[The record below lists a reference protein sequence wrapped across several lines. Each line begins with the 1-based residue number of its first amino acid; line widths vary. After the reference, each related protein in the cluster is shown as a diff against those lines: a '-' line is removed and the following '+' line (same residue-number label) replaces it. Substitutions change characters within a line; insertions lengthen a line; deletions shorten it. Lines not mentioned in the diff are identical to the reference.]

1 MINSPRAG
9 VVAACALAAA
19 IQILGCSGTYAAEK
33 LFSLVKADGSTVD
46 VTDED
51 FEAVGIAEI
60 TTRLVGET
68 ETRSQVRGPRF
79 DALLDHFGVDGE
91 MVRVSGIDKYAADLP
106 LDELKRYPVLLAYE
120 INGKRLTLRSK
131 GPVWVVYPFDDH
143 PEIEDQLR
151 EARSV
156 WQVGEVEVLQ

>member
-19 IQILGCSGTYAAEK
+19 IQILGCSGAYAAEK

-91 MVRVSGIDKYAADLP
+91 MVKHCCQIITT
-106 LDELKRYPVLLAYE
+106 ELKKAKKTYSRVM
-120 INGKRLTLRSK
+120 LRQ
-131 GPVWVVYPFDDH
+131 H
-143 PEIEDQLR
+143 PGSDLKKK
-151 EARSV
+151 
-156 WQVGEVEVLQ
+156 

>member
-1 MINSPRAG
+1 MIHSPRAG
-9 VVAACALAAA
+9 AIAACALAAA
-19 IQILGCSGTYAAEK
+19 IQVFGCSGAFAAEK
-33 LFSLVKADGSTVD
+33 LFSLIKADGSTVD

-51 FEAVGIAEI
+51 FEAVGITEI

-68 ETRSQVRGPRF
+68 ETRSHVRGPRF
-79 DALLDHFGVDGE
+79 DAILSHFGVQGD
-91 MVRVSGIDKYAADLP
+91 MVRVSGVDKYAADLP
-106 LDELKRYPVLLAYE
+106 VDELKRYPVLLAYE

-156 WQVGEVEVLQ
+156 WQVGEIEALQ